1 MTPALHLASTSPRRQ
16 EILRSLG
23 LEFTVIGVEID
34 ESRLEG
40 ESARQMV
47 LRLAAEKAAAAV
59 SEDVQLVIGA
69 DTIVLLGDRVLG
81 KPRDR
86 DDSVDMLMSLSGRSH
101 TVLSGVA
108 LRSTSGTTTVLSE
121 TDVRFRE
128 IDRDEALAYWQS
140 GEPRDKA
147 GSYAIQGRGGAFVAA
162 IRGSYSG
169 VVGLPVYEL
178 VDLLRNAGIDV
189 MKKQIVQ
196 LRDDSG

>member
-1 MTPALHLASTSPRRQ
+1 MTPALHLASTSPRRR

-23 LEFTVIGVEID
+23 LEFTVIGVKID

-59 SEDVQLVIGA
+59 TEDVQLVIGA

-108 LRSTSGTTTVLSE
+108 LRSSSGTTTVLSE

>member
-1 MTPALHLASTSPRRQ
+1 MTAALHLASTSPRRQ
-16 EILRSLG
+16 EILRSLE

-34 ESRLEG
+34 ETRLEG
-40 ESARQMV
+40 ESPRQMV

-69 DTIVLLGDRVLG
+69 DTIVLLGDRILG

-86 DDSVDMLMSLSGRSH
+86 DDSVEMLMSLSGRNH
-101 TVLSGVA
+101 TVLTGVA
-108 LRSTSGTTTVLSE
+108 LRSSAGTSTVLSE

-140 GEPRDKA
+140 GEPCDKA

-189 MKKQIVQ
+189 MKKPIVQ
-196 LRDDSG
+196 LRDDGG

>member
-1 MTPALHLASTSPRRQ
+1 MTTALHLASTSPRRQ

-86 DDSVDMLMSLSGRSH
+86 DDSIEMLMSLSGRNH

-108 LRSTSGTTTVLSE
+108 LRSSTGTTTVLSE

-140 GEPRDKA
+140 GEPCDKA

-162 IRGSYSG
+162 ISGSYSG

-178 VDLLRNAGIDV
+178 VDLLRNAGIEV
-189 MKKQIVQ
+189 MKKT
-196 LRDDSG
+196 DSETA

>member
-1 MTPALHLASTSPRRQ
+1 MTAALYLASTSPRRQ

-23 LEFTVIGVEID
+23 LEFTVIGVKID
-34 ESRLEG
+34 ETRLEG
-40 ESARQMV
+40 ESPRQMV
-47 LRLAAEKAAAAV
+47 LRLAAQKAAAAV

-69 DTIVLLGDRVLG
+69 DTIVLLGDRILG

-86 DDSVDMLMSLSGRSH
+86 DDSVEMLMSLSGRNH
-101 TVLSGVA
+101 TVLTGVA
-108 LRSTSGTTTVLSE
+108 LRSSAGTSTVLSE

-140 GEPRDKA
+140 GEPCDKA

-189 MKKQIVQ
+189 MKKPTVQ
-196 LRDDSG
+196 LRDDGG

>member
-1 MTPALHLASTSPRRQ
+1 MTAALYLASTSPRRQ

-23 LEFTVIGVEID
+23 LEFTVIGVKID
-34 ESRLEG
+34 ETRLEG
-40 ESARQMV
+40 ESPRQMV
-47 LRLAAEKAAAAV
+47 LRLAAQKAAAAV

-69 DTIVLLGDRVLG
+69 DTIVLLGDRILG

-86 DDSVDMLMSLSGRSH
+86 DDSVEMLMSLSGRNH
-101 TVLSGVA
+101 TVLTGVA
-108 LRSTSGTTTVLSE
+108 LRSSAGTSTVLSE

-140 GEPRDKA
+140 GEPCDKA

-189 MKKQIVQ
+189 MKKPIVQ
-196 LRDDSG
+196 LRDDGG